1 MTNPAVI
8 LLSGGLDSTT
18 VAAIVASKPD
28 LYPIYPL
35 TINYNQRHNRELKSA
50 EAVVKHF
57 DWETHKIIN
66 IDLSQIGGSALTD
79 TSIPVPEE
87 GLKPGIPVTY
97 VPGRNTIFFA
107 IAMAYAE
114 VNDARYIYTG
124 INAID
129 YSGYPDCRPEYLRQ
143 LNHLAKLSSKK
154 AVEGNPITIKAPLI
168 KMTKEEIIRHGIALK
183 TPYALTWSCYKGGD
197 KACGVCDSCR
207 IRREAFEKVG
217 VRDPIEYEG

>member
-1 MTNPAVI
+1 MR
-8 LLSGGLDSTT
+8 L
-18 VAAIVASKPD
+18 
-28 LYPIYPL
+28 PIKVFDNCFSRFQLPIMSL
-35 TINYNQRHNRELKSA
+35 
-50 EAVVKHF
+50 VVVYCQG
-57 DWETHKIIN
+57 
-66 IDLSQIGGSALTD
+66 ID
-79 TSIPVPEE
+79 
-87 GLKPGIPVTY
+87 
-97 VPGRNTIFFA
+97 
-107 IAMAYAE
+107 
-114 VNDARYIYTG
+114 G

-168 KMTKEEIIRHGIALK
+168 KMTKEEIIRQGIALK